1 MEATISALKWSK
13 MTKMRMREE
22 GRLKVQP
29 KITRTAFGYL
39 YSVSGILKVLRML
52 FVFGASIAFIIASV
66 HESYIAILLLE
77 SCIVL
82 SFIIIYMLGLHHLL
96 VFILWPAFDILNCIL
111 TAGFLVVVGFLVL
124 WEEGTDKYVLGGA
137 ILLLVSYS
145 LLKLTKTASVFIP
158 VILVLESSFFF
169 FFIFA
174 YILALPKYLT
184 KLTWPIFD
192 LLNNIFAFLY
202 LSYAGF
208 YSLIH
213 PPDSIDG
220 LYWQICVV
228 ILFVALL
235 CLIDVILQTWRLSF
249 RKLKSGIRKS
259 IRK

>member
-1 MEATISALKWSK
+1 METQTPPPNKIDWQRQKRRFERYKSECKRSTHHYFIKHW
-13 MTKMRMREE
+13 T
-22 GRLKVQP
+22 GDLKV
-29 KITRTAFGYL
+29 AC
-39 YSVSGILKVLRML
+39 V
-52 FVFGASIAFIIASV
+52 
-66 HESYIAILLLE
+66 
-77 SCIVL
+77 
-82 SFIIIYMLGLHHLL
+82 
-96 VFILWPAFDILNCIL
+96 
-111 TAGFLVVVGFLVL
+111 
-124 WEEGTDKYVLGGA
+124 

>member
-137 ILLLVSYS
+137 ICC
-145 LLKLTKTASVFIP
+145 FIAA
-158 VILVLESSFFF
+158 VVCILEIAFQGEH
-169 FFIFA
+169 
-174 YILALPKYLT
+174 
-184 KLTWPIFD
+184 TWPRIF
-192 LLNNIFAFLY
+192 
-202 LSYAGF
+202 GKR
-208 YSLIH
+208 IH
-213 PPDSIDG
+213 QKMVPG
-220 LYWQICVV
+220 
-228 ILFVALL
+228 
-235 CLIDVILQTWRLSF
+235 RE
-249 RKLKSGIRKS
+249 KSNMNKKEKGNQVEKQMAPETRSSVTPTRIAES
-259 IRK
+259 GESAAE